1 MPLSDPTRR
10 SILQVLTAGALGIG
24 LSGCFQPLYG
34 PTASGVPLSASLAA
48 IEVDDLKV
56 APIGLERFAHYLRS
70 ELIFDLD
77 GSGQPQPKRYRLAL
91 APSQRLQT
99 PIVDTQ
105 TGRADS
111 ATLIGEVTYTLT
123 ALDGGRVITTGQAI
137 SSVTYDR
144 VVQRFATI
152 RAARDAEMR
161 LAKLLAEQIKH
172 RVAIAMRSAT

>member
-1 MPLSDPTRR
+1 MPFSDPTRR
-10 SILQVLTAGALGIG
+10 RMLQALTGVALSVG

-34 PTASGVPLSASLAA
+34 PTASGAPLGTALAA
-48 IEVDDLKV
+48 VEVDDLKV
-56 APIGLERFAHYLRS
+56 VPIGLERFAHYLRS

-91 APSQRLQT
+91 LPSQRLQT

-111 ATLIGEVTYTLT
+111 ATLIGEVSYTVT
-123 ALDGGRVITTGQAI
+123 ALDGGRVITAGKAI

-144 VVQRFATI
+144 VAQRFATI

-172 RVAIAMRSAT
+172 RVAVAMRAAT